1 MNGKGRIIHSNPPRF
16 AQKYEATIE
25 AIDQQEADLSLM
37 LTTYHDS
44 VGLLSQRIA
53 ELNDQNSENLS
64 WEESAELERQQDEE
78 RERLE
83 ALNHQWTERDNTRAV
98 ISQARFDAQRQLG
111 AIVPPPPITVIFA
124 VIWELC

>member
-1 MNGKGRIIHSNPPRF
+1 MGKAVLLTLNPPRF

-53 ELNDQNSENLS
+53 ELNDQNSDNLS
-64 WEESAELERQQDEE
+64 WEESAELERHQDEE

-83 ALNHQWTERDNTRAV
+83 ALNHQWNERDNTRAA
-98 ISQARFDAQRQLG
+98 ISQARVDAERQLDT
-111 AIVPPPPITVIFA
+111 IVPPPHREIFA